1 VQHRWQLGQT
11 AGQALGFRHHFPL
24 HVLQGGTAQ
33 GQAALQGALHA
44 HVEPGLDGAGQELHR
59 NAVHHHAGHQGHEAD
74 DEEEAGGE
82 LGAEYAGADAPH
94 QDIGLVADEDD
105 EADGGDGGGAQ
116 QERKVFREEGGVVR
130 RRHQQRDQGGAQQQT
145 GGDQVDHAGP
155 EFSI

>member
-1 VQHRWQLGQT
+1 
-11 AGQALGFRHHFPL
+11 
-24 HVLQGGTAQ
+24 
-33 GQAALQGALHA
+33 
-44 HVEPGLDGAGQELHR
+44 LHR
-59 NAVHHHAGHQGHEAD
+59 NAVHHHAGHQRHEAD

-82 LGAEYAGADAPH
+82 LGAEHAGADAPH

-145 GGDQVDHAGP
+145 GGDQVDHAGHQKCQYLKVRSCQP
-155 EFSI
+155 ESSCQRAEEASALTWSGLGSWAMSRYMRM